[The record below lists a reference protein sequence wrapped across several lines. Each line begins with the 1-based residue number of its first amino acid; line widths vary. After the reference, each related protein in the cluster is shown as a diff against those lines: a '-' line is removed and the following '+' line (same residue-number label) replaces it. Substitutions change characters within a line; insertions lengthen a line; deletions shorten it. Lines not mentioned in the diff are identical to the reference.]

1 MDYTVK
7 EKLKDKKILT
17 EILQNK
23 FPRFDDSVVK
33 WKFKN
38 KSCTANMLEKKILT
52 NYSNKIY
59 KPDNQRKVNY
69 LDWINIFDE
78 SLKKIKSLNKLPILL
93 FSGGKDSTFIAHRL
107 QKFKINALYFSFASN
122 NEEKKIINDLADKLN
137 IKIFFTKNKLEFL
150 DLEDI
155 LKNIKEPCLD
165 PAGLSILLLLDICL
179 FKKYNFS
186 DVVFIDGMGNDLYMG
201 HLPGKNELKKEI
213 LQKIIHKTNLHNIIS
228 KKLWNS
234 LGKIGDL
241 LRPDYAA
248 HFQGST
254 IKLNNYNEQILFF
267 KKYSHY
273 KNILIRRPM
282 LRLHQDF
289 GATNKIILYLNSIDE
304 KSKVYFPFLNSNLFN
319 FYEKNKVMDYDYSTL
334 TNKISIREYLNNEL
348 NFDKI
353 SKKKRIF
360 YPTFFNFHLNHQQ
373 LELAKELTIPI
384 NKINVRQFNDFFLW
398 SKYLINNNINFD
410 QKLNI

>member
-1 MDYTVK
+1 MEYTVHS
-7 EKLKDKKILT
+7 KLRDQKVLFQ
-17 EILQNK
+17 ILQNK

-33 WKFKN
+33 WKFKDE
-38 KSCTANMLEKKILT
+38 SCTADLLEKKIFT
-52 NYSNKIY
+52 NYTNKIY
-59 KPDNQRKVNY
+59 KTDHQRKVNY

-78 SLKKIKSLNKLPILL
+78 SLKKIQLLNKIPILL

-107 QKFKINALYFSFASN
+107 QKLKIDALYFSFASDN
-122 NEEKKIINDLADKLN
+122 AEKKVINDLANKLG
-137 IKIFFTKNKLEFL
+137 IKIFFTKDKLEFL
-150 DLEDI
+150 DLENI

-179 FKKYNFS
+179 FINYNFS

-201 HLPGKNELKKEI
+201 HLPGKRELRKES
-213 LQKIIHKTNLHNIIS
+213 LQRLINKTNLHNIIS

-254 IKLNNYNEQILFF
+254 IKLDNYNEQILYF
-267 KKYSHY
+267 KKYADY
-273 KNILIRRPM
+273 KNVLIRRPM

-289 GATNKIILYLNSIDE
+289 GATNKIILYLNSINE
-304 KSKVYFPFLNSNLFN
+304 TSKVYFPFLNSNLFD
-319 FYEKNKVMDYDYSTL
+319 FYEKNKVMDYDYSTF
-334 TNKISIREYLNNEL
+334 TNKLSIREYLNNEL
-348 NFDKI
+348 SFDQI

-360 YPTFFNFHLNHQQ
+360 YPTFFKFQLNYKQ
-373 LELAKELTIPI
+373 LELAKALSIPI
-384 NKINVRQFNDFFLW
+384 YRLNIRQFNDYYLW
-398 SKYLINNNINFD
+398 SKYLINNDINYD
-410 QKLNI
+410 II